1 LATEETIRSPRRGL
15 LIFDL
20 DGTLFRGD
28 RGTVRAVWE
37 TCDRFGLPR
46 PGAEE
51 INGYFG
57 RPVHEFHDWFRAMA
71 PGRDMTAFLE
81 EMDRREF
88 ELVAETGELYPGVR
102 EMLERFREE
111 FRLAICSNG
120 SKIYIDTVLKSR
132 GIDGLFDLVR
142 HRKSPGENKTEMAR
156 EILAEIPERPAILA
170 GDRRDDL
177 LAAGGN
183 GIPFIGST
191 YGFGGDGE
199 TDGADVL
206 VREAREIPAAVE
218 RLLAGYRSN

>member
-1 LATEETIRSPRRGL
+1 MATEETIRSPRRGL

-156 EILAEIPERPAILA
+156 EILAELRSHFSDRMFKTVVNFNTKIKEAASYGQPVNEYDPASK
-170 GDRRDDL
+170 GHQDFGRWRR
-177 LAAGGN
+177 
-183 GIPFIGST
+183 
-191 YGFGGDGE
+191 
-199 TDGADVL
+199 
-206 VREAREIPAAVE
+206 R
-218 RLLAGYRSN
+218 